1 MACCTCLNK
10 TIWILISLRS
20 TGNIPF
26 SIKSYSSLYLFLNIF
41 VLLPDKAFFSIFS
54 IWHQLKWIIHI
65 LSPCADLCQSHRPST
80 GPWSE
85 NKHRQAREKDDRAQ
99 CFAVGVTAVWPM
111 RIIWKDCQCT
121 PYPLITKERNPWR
134 KNRERP

>member
-10 TIWILISLRS
+10 TIRILIFLRS

-26 SIKSYSSLYLFLNIF
+26 SIKSYSSLYLFLSIF
-41 VLLPDKAFFSIFS
+41 VPLSDKVFFSRFS
-54 IWHQLKWIIHI
+54 IWHQLKCIIHT
-65 LSPCADLCQSHRPST
+65 LSPCADLCQSHRLSI

-85 NKHRQAREKDDRAQ
+85 NKHRQEREDYRAQ
-99 CFAVGVTAVWPM
+99 CFAAGVTAVCPV
-111 RIIWKDCQCT
+111 RIVWKECQCT
-121 PYPLITKERNPWR
+121 PYPLIIKDRKLWR